1 MNKFKISLR
10 VSLVFGILLVNT
22 SFILENIIIK
32 YLNNSI
38 SESELERL
46 LTWLEAPENQVE
58 FKKYIRLHH
67 NLACSFDSTSSEEAF
82 EKVQLTLQRKEK
94 RNKYRSFYRYA
105 AIFVLMFGVLG
116 ITFFTIQRHYQAAKK
131 ESWVQ
136 LELNDGSIQYIKPNQ
151 KTFIDQ
157 INNLS
162 ASENKVVYDEDL
174 ADNQKKIFYN
184 TLSVP
189 YGKTFSIVLSD
200 GTQVNL
206 NAGSSLRYPTLF
218 SKDSTHREVFLNGE
232 AYFDVTSEEEHSF
245 LVTTDELSV
254 EVLGTEFNVTAYQ
267 EDQKAYAVLVE
278 GEIAAQ
284 KPKSESRVTVR
295 PGQKVFYRNADLVT
309 EQTEIQKHIAWIKG
323 ELVFIDDTFKVIKN
337 KIERAYDVEI
347 INDYKALDALV
358 ISARFKDETIQEVL
372 ETFQTYEK
380 FNYTI
385 DGKTIRIK
393 PPNF

>member
-1 MNKFKISLR
+1 MKKFKISLR
-10 VSLVFGILLVNT
+10 VNLFFSILLVNT

-38 SESELERL
+38 SESELEQL
-46 LTWLEAPENQVE
+46 MAWLDAPENQDE

-67 NLACSFDSTSSEEAF
+67 NLKCSFDSISSAEAF

-94 RNKYRSFYRYA
+94 RNNYRSFYRYA

-116 ITFFTIQRHYQAAKK
+116 ITFFTIQSHNQGAEK
-131 ESWVQ
+131 ENWVE

-151 KTFIDQ
+151 TTFIDE
-157 INNLS
+157 INSLS
-162 ASENKVVYDEDL
+162 ASENEVVYDEDL
-174 ADNQKKIFYN
+174 AEDQKQVFYN

-232 AYFDVTSEEEHSF
+232 AYFDVTSQDEHSF

-254 EVLGTEFNVTAYQ
+254 EVLGTQFNVTAYR

-278 GEIAAQ
+278 GKITAQ
-284 KPKSESRVTVR
+284 NPQSESRVTVQ
-295 PGQKVFYRNADLVT
+295 PGQKVFYRNTDLMT

-323 ELVFIDDTFKVIKN
+323 ELVFVDDTFEVIKN

-347 INDYKALDALV
+347 INDYKALNALV
-358 ISARFKDETIQEVL
+358 ISARFKEETIQEVL
-372 ETFQTYEK
+372 ETFQTYEE
-380 FNYTI
+380 FNYSI
-385 DGKTIRIK
+385 EGQTIRIK
-393 PPNF
+393 APNL